1 MAAVDTIEI
10 AYNIRIFIQLSAKQQ
25 SIYNRVIQQ
34 IVTPNEREPKRPQI
48 NNLNTVQLPV
58 SDIKAKK
65 DSRTKTV
72 LRKIEKGQDIT
83 KINIKYRYK

>member
-34 IVTPNEREPKRPQI
+34 IMTPNEREPERPQI

-65 DSRTKTV
+65 TV
-72 LRKIEKGQDIT
+72 EQRLC
-83 KINIKYRYK
+83 